1 MDNTSSIPGL
11 TFHVESADYKD
22 SAMFAAKGT
31 VHLSVDIEDLDVW
44 EEVLHRLDGMR
55 VHAVDDFHR
64 QLMTS
69 LQQENEQLLERVTK
83 LAEENRVVKD
93 HAEHADAMIQG
104 TIERMKQVIGK
115 QALEIQ
121 QYKNVMDLLVPPA
134 EVVGS
139 GP

>member
-69 LQQENEQLLERVTK
+69 LQQGSLKEQAAEARRQSIFETWDTKARRDQDLKENDK
-83 LAEENRVVKD
+83 
-93 HAEHADAMIQG
+93 
-104 TIERMKQVIGK
+104 
-115 QALEIQ
+115 
-121 QYKNVMDLLVPPA
+121 
-134 EVVGS
+134 
-139 GP
+139 